1 MTCADVEELAA
12 ELALGGVAGAER
24 AAAVAHLAGCD
35 NCRSLVDQLARAAD
49 SLLLLAPAAEP
60 PPGFESKVL
69 ARIAVAAQPM
79 PVRPLRPARRRL
91 WLAAAAVA
99 VAASLSAVGVAE
111 LRHGTSGGGTQV
123 ATAPAGVRTALVRDD
138 GGRWTCRAVV
148 YGDDP
153 TWLVVSLDRTDGLNA
168 AFSVEA
174 VPAGNA
180 DAVPVGT
187 FTLSDGHGS
196 LATMVPLQ
204 ATRFQSVRVLDA
216 SGHVRYEASFPAT
229 A

>member
-79 PVRPLRPARRRL
+79 PVRPLRPARRRI

-111 LRHGTSGGGTQV
+111 LRHGSSGGGAQV
-123 ATAPAGVRTALVRDD
+123 AAAPAGVRTALVRDD